1 MFARMTTQHAG
12 RTARSPR
19 PSVRERQRA
28 VHLVTGALVAMA
40 VYGGAFLP
48 GWLIGLVQFVA
59 LPVLV
64 ASGVVL
70 WKWPRIRRLL
80 RGLRTAQ

>member
-1 MFARMTTQHAG
+1 METD
-12 RTARSPR
+12 RTARRPR
-19 PSVRERQRA
+19 VAVRQGQRV
-28 VHLVTGALVAMA
+28 VHLVTGVLVVAA
-40 VYGGAFLP
+40 VYGGALLP
-48 GWLIGLVQFVA
+48 AWLIGLVQFVV

-80 RGLRTAQ
+80 RGRRTAQS

>member
-1 MFARMTTQHAG
+1 
-12 RTARSPR
+12 
-19 PSVRERQRA
+19 
-28 VHLVTGALVAMA
+28 VTGALVAMA

>member
-1 MFARMTTQHAG
+1 MTTTMQTG

-19 PSVRERQRA
+19 VAVRQWQRA
-28 VHLVTGALVAMA
+28 VHLVTGVLVVAT
-40 VYGGAFLP
+40 VYGGAVLP
-48 GWLIGLVQFVA
+48 GWLIGFVQVVA

-70 WKWPRIRRLL
+70 WKWPRIRRVL
-80 RGLRTAQ
+80 RGLRTAQS